1 MNASDAA
8 ILGLV
13 EGVTEFLPVS
23 STGHLIIAQRA
34 LGIPQSEAADSYAI
48 AIQSGAI
55 LAVLVLYWRRL
66 LQIAKGVIGRDDH
79 GLRLGLAIVVAF
91 LPAGVLGFLFH
102 HAIER
107 VLFGVWPVVGAW
119 TVGAIA
125 ILALGD
131 RLRPPGGRAVT
142 EIGLRTALAIG
153 LFQCLALWPGT
164 SRSLA
169 TIVGGVLVGLSVPAA
184 IEFSFL
190 LGFLTLGAATAY
202 SALKH
207 GSLMLATY
215 GPSPIAIGLVTAFVS
230 AVLAVRFLVS
240 WLTNHGMALFAGW
253 RLAMAALVSA
263 LALSGWF
270 A

>member
-1 MNASDAA
+1 MDATDAA
-8 ILGLV
+8 ILGVV

-23 STGHLIIAQRA
+23 STGHLIVAQRA
-34 LGIPQSEAADSYAI
+34 LGIPEGAAADSYAI

-66 LQIAKGVIGRDDH
+66 LQIAAGLVGRDGA
-79 GLRLGLAIVVAF
+79 GLRLGVAVLVAF
-91 LPAGVLGFLFH
+91 LPAAALGFLFH
-102 HAIER
+102 DAIER
-107 VLFGVWPVVGAW
+107 ALFGIWPVVGAW
-119 TVGAIA
+119 TVGALA
-125 ILALGD
+125 ILALGN
-131 RLRPPGGRAVT
+131 RLRPEGGRAVL
-142 EIGLRTALAIG
+142 EIDARTALLIG
-153 LFQCLALWPGT
+153 LFQCLSLWPGT

-169 TIVGGVLVGLSVPAA
+169 TIVGGILLGLSVPAA

-202 SALKH
+202 SATKH
-207 GSLMLATY
+207 GGLMLDSY
-215 GPSPIAIGLVTAFVS
+215 GVAPIAVGLVAAFVS
-230 AVLAVRFLVS
+230 AVIAVRFLVS

-253 RLAMAALVSA
+253 RLAMAALVSG

>member
-1 MNASDAA
+1 MDAFDAA

-13 EGVTEFLPVS
+13 EGVTEYLPVS
-23 STGHLIIAQRA
+23 STGHLIVAQRA
-34 LGIPQSEAADSYAI
+34 LGIPESEAADAYAI

-66 LQIAKGVIGRDDH
+66 FQIARGLVGRDSA
-79 GLRLGLAIVVAF
+79 GLRLGVAVVVAF
-91 LPAGVLGFLFH
+91 VPAGALGFLFH

-107 VLFGVWPVVGAW
+107 VLFGVWPVVAAW
-119 TVGAIA
+119 TVGALA
-125 ILALGD
+125 ILLLGK
-131 RLRPPGGRAVT
+131 RLRPETGRSIL
-142 EIGLRTALAIG
+142 EIGPRAALLIG
-153 LFQCLALWPGT
+153 LFQCLSLWPGT

-169 TIVGGVLVGLSVPAA
+169 TILGGILVGLSVPAA

-190 LGFLTLGAATAY
+190 LGFVTLGAATAF

-207 GSLMLATY
+207 GSLMLSTY
-215 GPSPIAIGLVTAFVS
+215 GPVPIAIGLVTAFVS
-230 AVLAVRFLVS
+230 AVIAVRFLVS